1 MAENSNAAADPGNAG
16 GSTRSDLLV
25 IGALLLIFVM
35 MIIPIPPF
43 LLDVFYTINIAL
55 CLVILVSS
63 MYLKEPLSF
72 SIFPSLLLIIT
83 LFRLALNVSGS
94 RAILLHGF
102 AGHVIDTFG
111 QFVVGG
117 NYVVGLII
125 FFILVIIQF
134 VVITNGA
141 QRVAEVAARF
151 TLDAMPGKQMSIDA
165 DLNTGLITPEDAK
178 KRRREIE
185 HEADFYGSM
194 DGAGKFIRGD
204 AIAAVIIII
213 INILGGF
220 IIGVVQKGMPLIVA
234 LQKYTLLTIGEGL
247 VTQIPALLISTAT
260 GLVVTRAA
268 SDFSMGQDAEKQL
281 FGQSKT
287 IFVVA
292 AILLAFAL
300 VPGFPKI
307 PFIGLAIGMYFLAK
321 NIKKEEDAP
330 KPEKKDDQ
338 QQQAQKDEEVP
349 EEMYQHLSIE
359 PIELELGYSLIT
371 LIDPERG
378 GDLLKRIVQL
388 RRSFAGELGL
398 VVPPIRIRDNISLK
412 ANAYSIKIFDQ
423 VIGKGEV
430 FIGKYMALGGDGND
444 DVADIDGIKTREP
457 AFGLPALWISEND
470 REKAELFGYTVID
483 CSSVI
488 ATHIS
493 ELIKAYSHDILT
505 RQDVQN
511 LIDNLKA
518 TYPVVVN
525 ELIPGI
531 LKVGDVQKVLQNL
544 LREGI
549 SIKNLRL
556 ILETLGDYAPSSK
569 DIAYLTNQVRIALA
583 RAICEEYKTDENVIP
598 VITLSPRVE
607 SVIFNA
613 LSDAQQGDTFGAL
626 SPETLRKLY
635 TNLTRAVEKVTS
647 MGYQPIVLCAGAIR
661 LPFKRL
667 TERVIKKLVVLSY
680 NEIEYDYTIEA
691 LDVLDIDMPEGR
703 PGLDEGDQMNLVMSK

>member
-1 MAENSNAAADPGNAG
+1 MAENNKAAEPVAAG

-25 IGALLLIFVM
+25 IGALILIFVM

-72 SIFPSLLLIIT
+72 SIFPSLLLVIT
-83 LFRLALNVSGS
+83 LFRLSLNVSGS

-125 FFILVIIQF
+125 FLILVIIQF

-178 KRRREIE
+178 RRRREIE
-185 HEADFYGSM
+185 READFYGSM

-220 IIGVVQKGMPLIVA
+220 IIGVVQKGLPIIVA

-268 SDFSMGQDAEKQL
+268 SDYSMGQDAEKQL

-287 IFVVA
+287 LYVVS
-292 AILLAFAL
+292 AILLAFAI
-300 VPGFPKI
+300 VPGFPKV
-307 PFIGLAIGMYFLAK
+307 PFIALAVGMYFLAK
-321 NIKKEEDAP
+321 SIRKEEDAP
-330 KPEKKDDQ
+330 KPEKKDEQ
-338 QQQAQKDEEVP
+338 QPEKKDDDAP

-359 PIELELGYSLIT
+359 PIELELGYSLIN

-430 FIGKYMALGGDGND
+430 FIGKFMALGGDGND

-493 ELIKAYSHDILT
+493 ELIKSYSHDILT

-518 TYPVVVN
+518 TYPVIVN
-525 ELIPGI
+525 ELLPNI

-556 ILETLGDYAPSSK
+556 ILETLGDYATASK
-569 DIAYLTNQVRIALA
+569 DVAYLTNQVRIALA
-583 RAICEEYKTDENVIP
+583 RAICEEYKTEENVIP

-626 SPETLRKLY
+626 SPDTLRKLY
-635 TNLTRAVEKVTS
+635 TNLTKAVEKVTS

-691 LDVLDIDMPEGR
+691 LEVLDIDIPDAR
-703 PGLDEGDQMNLVMSK
+703 PGLDDGEPMDLVASR

>member
-1 MAENSNAAADPGNAG
+1 MAESNKAADPEVAG

-25 IGALLLIFVM
+25 IGALILIFVM

-72 SIFPSLLLIIT
+72 SIFPSLLLVIT
-83 LFRLALNVSGS
+83 LFRLSLNVSGS

-125 FFILVIIQF
+125 FLILVIIQF

-178 KRRREIE
+178 RRRREIE
-185 HEADFYGSM
+185 READFYGSM

-220 IIGVVQKGMPLIVA
+220 IIGVVQKGLPIIVA

-268 SDFSMGQDAEKQL
+268 SDYSMGQDAEKQL

-287 IFVVA
+287 LYVVS
-292 AILLAFAL
+292 AILLAFAI

-307 PFIGLAIGMYFLAK
+307 PFIGLAVGMYFLARS
-321 NIKKEEDAP
+321 IKKEEDAP
-330 KPEKKDDQ
+330 KPEKKDEQ
-338 QQQAQKDEEVP
+338 QPEKKDDDAP

-359 PIELELGYSLIT
+359 PIELELGYSLIS

-430 FIGKYMALGGDGND
+430 FIGKFMALGGDGND

-470 REKAELFGYTVID
+470 HEKAELFGYTVID

-493 ELIKAYSHDILT
+493 ELIKSYSHDILT

-518 TYPVVVN
+518 TYPVIVN
-525 ELIPGI
+525 ELLPNI

-556 ILETLGDYAPSSK
+556 ILETLGDYATASK
-569 DIAYLTNQVRIALA
+569 DVAYLTNQVRIALA
-583 RAICEEYKTDENVIP
+583 RAICEEYKTEENVIP

-635 TNLTRAVEKVTS
+635 TNLTKAVEKVTS

-691 LDVLDIDMPEGR
+691 LEVLDIDIPDAR
-703 PGLDEGDQMNLVMSK
+703 PGLDDGEPMDLVASK

>member
-1 MAENSNAAADPGNAG
+1 MEEKDGAADSGTAQ
-16 GSTRSDLLV
+16 GSTRSDLFV
-25 IGALLLIFVM
+25 IAALILIFVM

-55 CLVILVSS
+55 CLVILISS

-72 SIFPSLLLIIT
+72 SIFPSMLLIIT
-83 LFRLALNVSGS
+83 LFRLSLNVSGS

-117 NYVVGLII
+117 NYVVGMII
-125 FFILVIIQF
+125 FLILVIIQF

-185 HEADFYGSM
+185 READFYGSM

-220 IIGVVQKGMPLIVA
+220 VIGVVQKGLPLMVA

-268 SDFSMGQDAEKQL
+268 SDLSMGQDTEKQL

-287 IFVVA
+287 IFIVSG
-292 AILLAFAL
+292 ILFACAL

-307 PFIGLAIGMYFLAK
+307 PFIGLAVAMYFLAK
-321 NIKKEEDAP
+321 NIKKDEDVP
-330 KPEKKDDQ
+330 RPEKKDEQ
-338 QQQAQKDEEVP
+338 QMQVQKDEEQP

-359 PIELELGYSLIT
+359 PIELELGYSLIS

-388 RRSFAGELGL
+388 RRTFASELGL

-412 ANAYSIKIFDQ
+412 ANAYNIKIFDQ
-423 VIGKGEV
+423 VIGKDDV
-430 FIGKYMALGGDGND
+430 YVGKFMALGRDGNE

-493 ELIKAYSHDILT
+493 ELIKCYSHDILT

-511 LIDNLKA
+511 LIDNLKT
-518 TYPVVVN
+518 TYPIVVN
-525 ELIPGI
+525 ELVPST
-531 LKVGDVQKVLQNL
+531 LMVGDVQKVLQNL

-556 ILETLGDYAPSSK
+556 ILETLGDYAPVSK
-569 DIAYLTNQVRIALA
+569 DISYLTNQVRIALA
-583 RAICEEYKTDENVIP
+583 ISICQEFKTEENVIP

-607 SVIFNA
+607 TVIFNA

-626 SPETLRKLY
+626 SPEMLRRLY
-635 TNLTRAVEKVTS
+635 TNLIKSVEKVTS

-680 NEIEYDYTIEA
+680 NEIEYEYTIEA
-691 LDVLDIDMPEGR
+691 IDVLEIDLPDEKNGPEKSD
-703 PGLDEGDQMNLVMSK
+703 PMDLVMSR

>member
-1 MAENSNAAADPGNAG
+1 MAESNKAADPEVAG

-25 IGALLLIFVM
+25 IGALILIFVM

-72 SIFPSLLLIIT
+72 SIFPSLLLVIT
-83 LFRLALNVSGS
+83 LFRLSLNVSGS

-125 FFILVIIQF
+125 FLILVIIQF

-185 HEADFYGSM
+185 READFYGSM

-220 IIGVVQKGMPLIVA
+220 IIGVVQKGLPIIVA

-268 SDFSMGQDAEKQL
+268 SDYSMGQDAEKQL

-287 IFVVA
+287 LYVVS
-292 AILLAFAL
+292 AILLAFAI

-307 PFIGLAIGMYFLAK
+307 PFIGLAVGMYFLAK
-321 NIKKEEDAP
+321 SIKKEEDSP
-330 KPEKKDDQ
+330 KPEKKDEQ
-338 QQQAQKDEEVP
+338 QPEKKDDDAP

-359 PIELELGYSLIT
+359 PIELELGYSLIN

-430 FIGKYMALGGDGND
+430 FIGKFMALGGDGND

-493 ELIKAYSHDILT
+493 ELIKSYSHDILT

-518 TYPVVVN
+518 TYPVIVN
-525 ELIPGI
+525 ELLPNI

-556 ILETLGDYAPSSK
+556 ILETLGDYATASK
-569 DIAYLTNQVRIALA
+569 DVAYLTNQVRIALA
-583 RAICEEYKTDENVIP
+583 RAICEEYKTEENVIP

-626 SPETLRKLY
+626 SPDTLRKLY
-635 TNLTRAVEKVTS
+635 TNLTKAVEKVTS

-691 LDVLDIDMPEGR
+691 LEVLDIDIPDAR
-703 PGLDEGDQMNLVMSK
+703 PGLDDGEPMDLVASK

>member
-1 MAENSNAAADPGNAG
+1 MAESNKAADPEVAG

-25 IGALLLIFVM
+25 IGALILIFVM

-72 SIFPSLLLIIT
+72 SIFPSLLLVIT
-83 LFRLALNVSGS
+83 LFRLSLNVSGS

-125 FFILVIIQF
+125 FLILVIIQF

-178 KRRREIE
+178 RRRREIE
-185 HEADFYGSM
+185 READFYGSM

-220 IIGVVQKGMPLIVA
+220 IIGVVQKGLPIIVA

-268 SDFSMGQDAEKQL
+268 SDYSMGQDAEKQL

-287 IFVVA
+287 LYVVS
-292 AILLAFAL
+292 AILLAFAI

-307 PFIGLAIGMYFLAK
+307 PFIGLAVGMYFLARS
-321 NIKKEEDAP
+321 IKKEEDAP
-330 KPEKKDDQ
+330 KPEKKDEQ
-338 QQQAQKDEEVP
+338 QPEKKDDDAP

-359 PIELELGYSLIT
+359 PIELELGYSLIN

-430 FIGKYMALGGDGND
+430 FIGKFMALGGDGND

-493 ELIKAYSHDILT
+493 ELIKSYSHDILT

-518 TYPVVVN
+518 TYPVIVN
-525 ELIPGI
+525 ELLPNI

-556 ILETLGDYAPSSK
+556 ILETLGDYATASK
-569 DIAYLTNQVRIALA
+569 DVAYLTNQVRIALA
-583 RAICEEYKTDENVIP
+583 RAICEEYKTEENVIP
-598 VITLSPRVE
+598 VVTLSPRVE

-626 SPETLRKLY
+626 SPDTLRKLY
-635 TNLTRAVEKVTS
+635 TNLTKAVEKVTS

-691 LDVLDIDMPEGR
+691 LEVLDIDIPDAR
-703 PGLDEGDQMNLVMSK
+703 PGLDDGEPMDLVASK